1 MKWTVQVTEIKEA
14 WPWPKGKW
22 IVTYN
27 LLDGTY
33 PHSVGE
39 ELMVFAKDEMGV
51 FYEFN
56 RAVKEW
62 SWAEYVKDIEI
73 TWFNKEEVQ

>member
-33 PHSVGE
+33 PHRVGE

-51 FYEFN
+51 F
-56 RAVKEW
+56 
-62 SWAEYVKDIEI
+62 
-73 TWFNKEEVQ
+73 